1 MSQVY
6 EEKNKDSQE
15 NKSHLPNCKKK
26 KKRLTPLHTYAPEY
40 DTVDLHMFKD

>member
-26 KKRLTPLHTYAPEY
+26 KKKVNTTTHIRP
-40 DTVDLHMFKD
+40 